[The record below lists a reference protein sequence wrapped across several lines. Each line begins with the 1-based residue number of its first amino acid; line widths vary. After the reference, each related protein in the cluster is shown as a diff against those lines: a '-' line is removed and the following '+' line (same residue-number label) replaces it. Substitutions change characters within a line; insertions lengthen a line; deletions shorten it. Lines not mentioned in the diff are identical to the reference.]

1 MSFDEEY
8 YTYLEIFY
16 NDMLISKDKK
26 YSKCEGCENK
36 RKFLIQKD
44 TLKFILMILTFRMH
58 II

>member
-36 RKFLIQKD
+36 RKFLKVNHQVEK
-44 TLKFILMILTFRMH
+44 TSKKPK
-58 II
+58 